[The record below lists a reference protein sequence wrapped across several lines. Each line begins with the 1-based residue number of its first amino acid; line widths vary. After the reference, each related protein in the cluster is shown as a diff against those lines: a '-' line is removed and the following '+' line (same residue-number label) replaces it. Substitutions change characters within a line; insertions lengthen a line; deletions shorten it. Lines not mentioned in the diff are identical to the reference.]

1 MCFFF
6 DKGVELQL
14 NSRTETECNKNME
27 ISCSICCSRGY
38 NVKCD
43 QCPIAS
49 AHEQQKSAILDAR
62 KAERQ
67 RKLQKLEEKRKL
79 ESLIDSAR
87 AIYRGV
93 RIPSDIEKKSA
104 DLERLAD
111 LFIAL
116 KGL

>member
-6 DKGVELQL
+6 ETGVERQL
-14 NSRTETECNKNME
+14 NSRTETEANKNME

-67 RKLQKLEEKRKL
+67 RKLQRLEEKRKL
-79 ESLIDSAR
+79 EKLIDSAKS
-87 AIYRGV
+87 IYINV

-111 LFIAL
+111 LFITL
-116 KGL
+116 KGI